1 MNDLLKYPLKPIKDR
16 IRLALNYKGALNK
29 HGLELEQK
37 EYYEWYLTHSKR
49 LQKFRSIHKGE
60 SCFII
65 GNGPSLNKMDLTPLQ
80 KVHTFGLNK
89 IYLMFER
96 VDLNLSYHVSVNP
109 LVIEQS
115 VNNFTSLSC
124 PSFLSFKS
132 FCFYRKQQ
140 EGRFRVPDNL
150 YFLLTGGS
158 CYFSPDIIQTINEGF
173 TVTYVAMQIAFSMG
187 FKQVFLIGVD
197 HSFKAVGK
205 PNEKQVLQGDDLNH
219 FSPNY
224 FANKEWQLPD
234 LEGSE
239 LSYRMAKFQYERAG
253 RKIYDA
259 TVDGKLDIFPKISY
273 EKALEMCNEK

>member
-1 MNDLLKYPLKPIKDR
+1 MKNILGSIKDR
-16 IRLALNYKGALNK
+16 MRAALNYSPSYSD
-29 HGLELEQK
+29 HSLERK
-37 EYYEWYLTHSKR
+37 DYYEWMFTHSKR
-49 LQKFRSIHKGE
+49 LEQLRNIHKGE

-89 IYLMFER
+89 IYLIFER

-109 LVIEQS
+109 YVLEQS
-115 VNNFTSLSC
+115 INNFTSLSC
-124 PSFLSFKS
+124 PSFLSFKA
-132 FCFYRKQQ
+132 FCSYREKQTNKLKIS
-140 EGRFRVPDNL
+140 DNL
-150 YFLLTGGS
+150 YLILTGSGCS
-158 CYFSPDIIQTINEGF
+158 FSPHITQKINEGY
-173 TVTYVAMQIAFSMG
+173 TVTYVAMQIAFYMG

-205 PNEKQVLQGDDLNH
+205 ANEKQVLEGDDPNH
-219 FSPNY
+219 FSPDY

-239 LSYRMAKFQYERAG
+239 LSYRNAKFKYERAG

>member
-1 MNDLLKYPLKPIKDR
+1 MNNILESIKDR
-16 IRLALNYKGALNK
+16 MRAALNYSPSYYA
-29 HGLELEQK
+29 HGLERK
-37 EYYEWYLTHSKR
+37 DYYEWIFTHSKR
-49 LQKFRSIHKGE
+49 LEQFRNIHKGE

-89 IYLMFER
+89 IYLIFER
-96 VDLNLSYHVSVNP
+96 VDLNLSYHISVNP
-109 LVIEQS
+109 YVVEQS
-115 VNNFTSLSC
+115 INNFTSLSC

-132 FCFYRKQQ
+132 FCSYRKQQ
-140 EGRFRVPDNL
+140 SNKLKVSDNL
-150 YFLLTGGS
+150 YFIRTGS
-158 CYFSPDIIQTINEGF
+158 EFNFSSNITANIGEGY
-173 TVTYVAMQIAFSMG
+173 TVTYVAMQIAFYMG

-205 PNEKQVLQGDDLNH
+205 PNEKQVLEGDDPNH
-219 FSPNY
+219 FSPDY

-239 LSYRMAKFQYERAG
+239 LSYRNAKFKFERAG

-259 TVDGKLDIFPKISY
+259 TIDGKLDIFPKISY